1 MSRKKI
7 VGVMGAGNGA
17 TSENIQ
23 DAYELGQAIAW
34 HGWVTLTGGRPA
46 GVMEAINRGAKEKGG
61 LTVGIL
67 PGGDRRQASEFV
79 DIVICTDLGNSRNNV
94 NVLTA
99 EVVVAIGMGMGTAS
113 EVALAIKNQRPVIL
127 LKPDAEAIAFFRK
140 FALHQIKRAD
150 SIDTAIA
157 LIQKYLNP

>member
-1 MSRKKI
+1 MSRKQVI
-7 VGVMGAGNGA
+7 GVMGAGNGA
-17 TSENIQ
+17 TPENIQ

-46 GVMEAINRGAKEKGG
+46 GVMEAVNRGAKEKGG

-67 PGGDRRQASEFV
+67 PGGDRHQASEFV
-79 DIVICTDLGNSRNNV
+79 DIVICTDLGNARNNV

-127 LKPDAEAIAFFRK
+127 LKPDTKTIAFFRQ
-140 FALHQIKRAD
+140 FAPNQIERAD
-150 SIDTAIA
+150 TVDAAIA